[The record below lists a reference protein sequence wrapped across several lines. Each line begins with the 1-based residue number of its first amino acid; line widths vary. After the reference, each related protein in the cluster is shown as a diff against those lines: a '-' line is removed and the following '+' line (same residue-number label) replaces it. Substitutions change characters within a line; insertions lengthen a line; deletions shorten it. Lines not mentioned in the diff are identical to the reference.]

1 MAVSPIVATPGDP
14 NANSFIDEA
23 FADQYIEDRLN
34 AAAIWPPADLEDER
48 RALIEATR
56 ELTRLVYI
64 GERTDDFQKLSWPR
78 FEAINPDLPSGDDRF
93 GSIDFYDEDIIPDRI
108 MNATAEYA
116 LEFIRAGS
124 TDVAGL
130 DPSVGIKRTK
140 VDVLETEFF
149 APGGDTGGVEG
160 LNRFPRVMME
170 ITPLL
175 AESSAAGSLEVLRA

>member
-1 MAVSPIVATPGDP
+1 MAVSAIVATPGDP

-34 AAAIWPPADLEDER
+34 AADIWPPADPEDER

-56 ELTRLVYI
+56 DLTRLAYI
-64 GERTDDFQKLSWPR
+64 GQRTDEFQSLSWPR
-78 FEAINPDLPSGDDRF
+78 FEAINPDVPSGDDRF
-93 GSIDFYDEDIIPDRI
+93 GSIDFYDDDEIPDRI

-116 LEFIRAGS
+116 LEFIRAGGV
-124 TDVAGL
+124 DVAGQDASL
-130 DPSVGIKRTK
+130 NIKRTK

-149 APGGDTGGVEG
+149 SPSASIKPQGF
-160 LNRFPRVMME
+160 NRYPRVMSE

-175 AESSAAGSLEVLRA
+175 DEEATSGSLEVLRA